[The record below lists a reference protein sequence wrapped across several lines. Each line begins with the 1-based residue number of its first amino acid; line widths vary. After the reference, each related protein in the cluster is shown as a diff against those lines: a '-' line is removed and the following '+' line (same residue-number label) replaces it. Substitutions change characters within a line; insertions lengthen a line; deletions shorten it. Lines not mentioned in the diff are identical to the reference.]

1 MILGIIG
8 LIFAIFVGAAIIY
21 HGWQAVVIF
30 TYSDNIPEFFIQVL
44 DMLTSSWIG
53 IVVLV
58 CGVFLLISKIQDIKT
73 DIEEN
78 MDDDDD

>member
-21 HGWQAVVIF
+21 YGWQAVVIF
-30 TYSDNIPEFFIQVL
+30 TYADNIPEFFIQVL
-44 DMLTSSWIG
+44 DMLTSSWVG

-78 MDDDDD
+78 MDDDD

>member
-21 HGWQAVVIF
+21 YGWQAVVIF

-53 IVVLV
+53 IVVLF
-58 CGVFLLISKIQDIKT
+58 CGVLLLVSKIQDIK
-73 DIEEN
+73 DFIDDLHDK
-78 MDDDDD
+78 DDD

>member
-21 HGWQAVVIF
+21 YGWQAIVIF
-30 TYSDNIPEFFIQVL
+30 TYADSIPEFFIQVL

-78 MDDDDD
+78 MDDNDD